1 MVNKERVDLSII
13 IPTIG
18 RKNEL
23 IYLLKSIVYCN
34 LELSTEVIIIDQNP
48 IGFLDGILEEFNS
61 VLKINHQLVTFKGLS
76 KAKNFGAKLAKGE
89 YFSFPDDDCKIL
101 SDTYS
106 IAFKTIKTENI
117 DVVFGRCIDVNGND
131 SVLKFKKES
140 YFLNSKN
147 MLGGFVEATGVINKS
162 IFEKGFYFDE
172 NMGAGCFHGA
182 EEGYDWLYRILKN
195 SNLKAF
201 YNPEVKFYHPQVLL
215 DKGSKQALKR
225 VFTYSCGK
233 AYLYKKHHFYFR
245 YIKRLFLIIVSMP
258 IFAVINR
265 KKARYYFVEM
275 LGLLTGNCIPS

>member
-1 MVNKERVDLSII
+1 MVNKEGVDLSII

-23 IYLLKSIVYCN
+23 NSLLKSIVDCG
-34 LELSTEVIIIDQNP
+34 LELTTEIIIIDQNP
-48 IGFLDGILEEFNS
+48 IGFLDEMLDEFRA
-61 VLKINHQLVTFKGLS
+61 VLNINHQIVSFKGLS
-76 KAKNFGAKLAKGE
+76 KAKNFGVKIAKGE
-89 YFSFPDDDCKIL
+89 YFSFPDDDCKIF

-106 IAFKTIKTENI
+106 IAFKTIETENV

-140 YFLNSKN
+140 YFLNTKN

-162 IFEKGFYFDE
+162 IFEQGFYFDE

-182 EEGYDWLYRILKN
+182 EEGYDWLYRILTN

-215 DKGSKQALKR
+215 DKGTTQALKR

-233 AYLYKKHHFYFR
+233 AYLCKKHHFYFR
-245 YIKRLFLIIVSMP
+245 YIKRLFLIMISVP
-258 IFAVINR
+258 FYVIINR
-265 KKARYYFVEM
+265 KKARYYFVEI
-275 LGLLTGNCIPS
+275 LGLLSGFVIGS

>member
-1 MVNKERVDLSII
+1 MKLSII
-13 IPTIG
+13 IPTLNRITEL
-18 RKNEL
+18 KHLLQSILDCDLEYSNE
-23 IYLLKSIVYCN
+23 I
-34 LELSTEVIIIDQNP
+34 IIIDQNP
-48 IGFLDGILEEFNS
+48 IGFLDGMLEEFNS
-61 VLKINHQLVTFKGLS
+61 VLNINHQLVTFKGLS

-101 SDTYS
+101 SETYS
-106 IAFKTIKTENI
+106 IAFKTIKTENV

-140 YFLNSKN
+140 YFLNTKN

-162 IFEKGFYFDE
+162 IFEKGFCFDE

-195 SNLKAF
+195 SNIKAF

-215 DKGSKQALKR
+215 DKGTKQALKR

-245 YIKRLFLIIVSMP
+245 YIKRLLLIIISAP
-258 IFAVINR
+258 IYVIINR

-275 LGLLTGNCIPS
+275 LGLLTGFCIPS